1 MKKPIDVG
9 AELLKLHQRYITEDK
24 KPRYDFPPGERNLNY
39 DEIFEITQAVW
50 HAPRIGRIASSRK
63 RPDELI
69 AIPRGLAD
77 WLIEETARAREAQ
90 NAAFLDSYR
99 KNYKG
104 PTAEERMEMEAAFG
118 KETTVVNVITGKKTR
133 L

>member
-24 KPRYDFPPGERNLNY
+24 KPRYDFPPGERNLNH

-50 HAPRIGRIASSRK
+50 HAPRIGRIATSR
-63 RPDELI
+63 RRSDELI

-77 WLIEETARAREAQ
+77 WLMRQLSALESSSRFWQEQ
-90 NAAFLDSYR
+90 YC
-99 KNYKG
+99 
-104 PTAEERMEMEAAFG
+104 EERDKHR
-118 KETTVVNVITGKKTR
+118 KENDSP
-133 L
+133 

>member
-24 KPRYDFPPGERNLNY
+24 KPRYDIPPGERNLNH

-50 HAPRIGRIASSRK
+50 HAPRIGRIASSR
-63 RPDELI
+63 RRQDELI

-77 WLIEETARAREAQ
+77 WLMRQLSALESSSRFWQER
-90 NAAFLDSYR
+90 Y
-99 KNYKG
+99 Y
-104 PTAEERMEMEAAFG
+104 EERDKS
-118 KETTVVNVITGKKTR
+118 KEG
-133 L
+133 